1 MDYARGD
8 AATRER
14 VSFFIVVSVM
24 ITKDGSARVRRR
36 MVRRVARWGSRVRIG
51 GEFGG
56 EFAFGGG
63 DGFVGFA
70 PRLAFET
77 FLFVFVVSFG
87 ER

>member
-1 MDYARGD
+1 
-8 AATRER
+8 
-14 VSFFIVVSVM
+14 
-24 ITKDGSARVRRR
+24 

-87 ER
+87 ERGRGDVFGALVV